1 MRGIV
6 GFYAFL
12 GLLLAG
18 LAIPLMREVVPPNR
32 WYGFR
37 IPLTLEDRQT
47 WYAVNAWAGRRLLL
61 LGGVTTIS
69 APLGLLLPEAWLP
82 IYVLGLGVFLL
93 AGVLLILALGIRYA
107 RSL

>member
-1 MRGIV
+1 MQLVV
-6 GFYAFL
+6 GFYAFV

-18 LAIPLMREVVPPNR
+18 LAIPLMRKVVPPNR

-37 IPLTLEDRQT
+37 IPLTLQDRQT
-47 WYAVNAWAGRRLLL
+47 WYAVNAWAGRRLLI
-61 LGGVTTIS
+61 LGGATTIS
-69 APLGLLLPEAWLP
+69 ALLALLLPNAWLP
-82 IYVLGLGVFLL
+82 VYVLGLGAFLL

>member
-1 MRGIV
+1 MQMVV

-18 LAIPLMREVVPPNR
+18 LAIPLIRKVVPPNR

-37 IPLTLEDRQT
+37 IPLTLQDRQI
-47 WYAVNAWAGRRLLL
+47 WYTVNAWAGRRLLI
-61 LGGVTTIS
+61 LGGATAIS
-69 APLGLLLPEAWLP
+69 APLGLWLPNAWLP
-82 IYVLGLGVFLL
+82 VYVLGLGVFLL
-93 AGVLLILALGIRYA
+93 AGMLLILALGIRYA